1 MISLD
6 NELTVSVG
14 GRMRKIFLQKGFY
27 CDDPPTIGIHRH
39 NYPEV
44 HLIIGGCACFTTDC
58 GEIAVSDG
66 EMLIIPQG
74 IYHGCRSYNQGIK
87 HTAFQVECEVGS
99 IEKIA
104 LSKGLTESFFDEIS
118 NCVKSDDHGTV
129 ASFISL
135 LCSYFCVSSPLEANR
150 ITDSGFL
157 IREYFSNHY
166 GADASL
172 SELAGIL
179 HLSERQT
186 ERLVEACMGRSFKE
200 EISATRMAIA
210 ERILKLTDMPMSE
223 VSQYVGYRTYAGF
236 WKAFQKHNLNK
247 QKGKHNDSD

>member
-1 MISLD
+1 MNSLD
-6 NELTVSVG
+6 NELTVVVG
-14 GRMRKIFLQKGFY
+14 GQMRKIFLQKGFY
-27 CDDPPTIGIHRH
+27 CDDPPTRGIHRH
-39 NYPEV
+39 NYTEV
-44 HLIIGGCACFTTDC
+44 HLIIGGNACFTTDC
-58 GEIAVSDG
+58 GEIAISDG

-74 IYHGCRSYNQGIK
+74 VYHGCRSHDIGIK
-87 HTAFQVECEVGS
+87 HTAFQVECEIDL
-99 IEKIA
+99 IEKIS
-104 LSKGLTESFFDEIS
+104 LSKGVTESFFDEIS

-135 LCSYFCVSSPLEANR
+135 LCSYFCLSSPLEANR

-166 GADASL
+166 GADANL

-200 EISATRMAIA
+200 EISATRMSIA
-210 ERILKLTDMPMSE
+210 ERILKLTDMSMIE

-236 WKAFQKHNLNK
+236 WKAYQKYNSNK
-247 QKGKHNDSD
+247 KEQ